1 MDWVSPHPPDDQS
14 LAGAQLVAQGKAHV
28 LTIQENGRFILGFR
42 DLALDGIVGLREV
55 THRHGGT
62 VWLYEGAHRLRPAT
76 PHEAQELPVLST
88 WGFNVITLLA
98 EERFA
103 HDSTSIA

>member
-1 MDWVSPHPPDDQS
+1 MDWVAPHPPDDQL
-14 LAGAQLVAQGKAHV
+14 LAGAQLAAQGKAHV

-42 DLALDGIVGLREV
+42 DLALDGIVGLQEV

-76 PHEAQELPVLST
+76 PVEAQELPVLST
-88 WGFNVITLLA
+88 WGFKVITLLA
-98 EERFA
+98 EQRFVRTA
-103 HDSTSIA
+103 ESIA